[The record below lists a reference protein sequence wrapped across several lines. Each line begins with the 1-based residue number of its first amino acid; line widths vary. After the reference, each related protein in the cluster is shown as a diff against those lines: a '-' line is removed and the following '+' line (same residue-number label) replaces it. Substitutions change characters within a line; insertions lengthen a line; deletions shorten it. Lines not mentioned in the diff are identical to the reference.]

1 MLISLLANSWRVFL
15 FLLSITDVRSLDK
28 IERKGL
34 YVLSGTGLAWKGCT
48 SLKSSK
54 VFLVPGRVTGGL
66 VASWT
71 DEFHLGCGWIL
82 NWFRVVSAF
91 GIAGVIAGVERN
103 PWYLKLLIFF
113 GDRSEEKH
121 RHPAQ
126 HLVEDLGFISFFGN
140 FLLSSMSQ
148 KLCWFIQGRSPF
160 YSLLR
165 SLPPWPSLQFVV
177 FLYNFLSRMS
187 QIVEMYAYHN

>member
-1 MLISLLANSWRVFL
+1 VLAGRILARKGFGLKSFASFSLMLISLLANSWRVFL

-71 DEFHLGCGWIL
+71 DEFHLGCG
-82 NWFRVVSAF
+82 
-91 GIAGVIAGVERN
+91 
-103 PWYLKLLIFF
+103 
-113 GDRSEEKH
+113 
-121 RHPAQ
+121 
-126 HLVEDLGFISFFGN
+126 
-140 FLLSSMSQ
+140 
-148 KLCWFIQGRSPF
+148 
-160 YSLLR
+160 
-165 SLPPWPSLQFVV
+165 
-177 FLYNFLSRMS
+177 
-187 QIVEMYAYHN
+187 

>member
-28 IERKGL
+28 IGRNGL

-48 SLKSSK
+48 SLESSK
-54 VFLVPGRVTGGL
+54 VFLVPGRVTSGL

-103 PWYLKLLIFF
+103 PWYLKLLTFF

-126 HLVEDLGFISFFGN
+126 HLVEDLVFISVLEISYFQVCHRNCVDLYRADPPFIAYWGPCLPGLAYNSFF
-140 FLLSSMSQ
+140 
-148 KLCWFIQGRSPF
+148 CTIF
-160 YSLLR
+160 YRECLK
-165 SLPPWPSLQFVV
+165 
-177 FLYNFLSRMS
+177 
-187 QIVEMYAYHN
+187 